1 MSIGILALA
10 IAAACAVVTAIMAGR
25 QPEQRN
31 HRIDVTTIHYTGP
44 QGPTEIY

>member
-1 MSIGILALA
+1 MNIGLLALA

-25 QPEQRN
+25 QPEQGD
-31 HRIDVTTIHYTGP
+31 RIDVKAIHYTGP